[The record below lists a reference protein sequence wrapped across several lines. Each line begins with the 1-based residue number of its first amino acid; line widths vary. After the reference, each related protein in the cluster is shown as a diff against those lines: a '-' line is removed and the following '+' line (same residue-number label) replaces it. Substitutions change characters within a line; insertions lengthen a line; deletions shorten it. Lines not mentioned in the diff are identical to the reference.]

1 MQDYRVELDS
11 YSGPLDLLLY
21 LVRRH
26 EIDLHNIPIAKLTE
40 QYIEYLQLIQRIDVD
55 LAGEFLVMAAT
66 LLEIKSALLLPRPTE
81 DASGTEPQADPLDPR
96 HELVQQLLAYKRFKD
111 AAAELT
117 DRRHEWAGRYACH
130 PVKPPRTNGSQATD
144 DDGDPNDA
152 QTIEIDLEDA
162 NVLDLCQ
169 AFVRVIESV
178 GQTPALH
185 EVIYDDTPVAL
196 HAEDILDRLGRDG
209 PMSLQEIFTGRESRS
224 EKIGLLLAML
234 EMVRQSKITFNQ
246 DDEEGRIRL
255 QLRPTDQHRQLTD
268 DSRESTAASKAQS
281 QQDPYEWPS
290 EEARLAAQR
299 RAQRHAQHLAK
310 QSESKPPGPEEPST
324 GQIVT
329 RVDNQN
335 ATPPTAGA
343 NQTARDI
350 AQDSSHDG

>member
-40 QYIEYLQLIQRIDVD
+40 QYIEHLQLIQRIDVD
-55 LAGEFLVMAAT
+55 MAGEFLVMAAT

-81 DASGTEPQADPLDPR
+81 DASGTEAQANPLDPR

-117 DRRHEWAGRYACH
+117 DRRQEWAGRYACH
-130 PVKPPRTNGSQATD
+130 PVKPLRIDASQTVD
-144 DDGDPNDA
+144 DDGDPNGA
-152 QTIEIDLEDA
+152 QMIQIDLEDA

-196 HAEDILDRLGRDG
+196 HAEDILDRLERDG
-209 PMSLQEIFTGRESRS
+209 PMSLQDIFTGRESRS

-234 EMVRQSKITFNQ
+234 ELVRQSKITFTQNE
-246 DDEEGRIRL
+246 EEGRIGL
-255 QLRPTDQHRQLTD
+255 QRRAADQPDHTNGD
-268 DSRESTAASKAQS
+268 NPPSPAASDAQP

-290 EEARLAAQR
+290 EEARLTAQR
-299 RAQRHAQHLAK
+299 RVQRHGAQPD
-310 QSESKPPGPEEPST
+310 SKPHRPDKPPT

-329 RVDNQN
+329 RVDNEN
-335 ATPPTAGA
+335 TTRPTKP
-343 NQTARDI
+343 
-350 AQDSSHDG
+350 HPV